1 VDNEEKVKTTIKK
14 IEQIDEAKESLI
26 NKLEINQ
33 KELANLINKRNS
45 KMLVYLFFV
54 VLASLV
60 VIPFSSFLYS
70 LGVLVLGT
78 GLGIGIKE
86 LLKQKEKS
94 YILEN
99 KELLEK
105 IEKSKD
111 QKAALKNEL
120 SKYITKDKEED
131 ILDIID
137 KRLYEIKLEKE
148 ELNKLRNLMN
158 EEANYID
165 IKDVYVVQVNN
176 IKYIARLE
184 RPHKMLHRFVDVFN
198 YVEIWSQVGS
208 TFDDA
213 VRRHNKHYD
222 EPLNYQNIKEAE
234 PALLAYP
241 DNLVPDYVL
250 RQAFYKQNE
259 VDLNSPVLK
268 KGKD

>member
-1 VDNEEKVKTTIKK
+1 MENEEKVKTIIKK
-14 IEQIDEAKESLI
+14 IEQSDEEKETLI

-33 KELANLINKRNS
+33 KELTNLINQRNC
-45 KMLVYLFFV
+45 KILVYVFLV
-54 VLASLV
+54 VLASLM
-60 VIPFSSFLYS
+60 VIPISSFIYS
-70 LGVLVLGT
+70 LGILVLGT
-78 GLGIGIKE
+78 GLGMGIKE
-86 LLKQKEKS
+86 LLKIKEKS

-148 ELNKLRNLMN
+148 ELNKLRNLMD

-198 YVEIWSQVGS
+198 YVEVWSQVGS

-213 VRRHNKHYD
+213 VRRHNIHYD
-222 EPLNYQNIKEAE
+222 EPLNYQNIKEIE

-250 RQAFYKQNE
+250 KQVFYIQND

-268 KGKD
+268 KEKD